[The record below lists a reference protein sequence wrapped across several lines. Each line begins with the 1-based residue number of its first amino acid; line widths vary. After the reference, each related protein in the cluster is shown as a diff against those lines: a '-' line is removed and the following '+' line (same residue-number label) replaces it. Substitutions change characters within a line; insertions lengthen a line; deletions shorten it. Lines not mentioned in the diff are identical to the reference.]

1 MVYPEALAQRS
12 QAGCEALAIL
22 LRRLVVGKLN
32 HPRINPL
39 ASFGYVYVILRH
51 VADRP
56 AMAVNTPP
64 CGPSCYGGQHPTG
77 LTGSCGRIRIRVAA
91 QLLPAACTGTILACP
106 LCRKTHRRASYWGSA
121 SMCAGDPSKVRCH
134 NYDAANL
141 ANMVI
146 RSLHHRPRLVLQAPM
161 AERPGCAPAC
171 NGGAALMPSTEYTL
185 HFPQRVDGL
194 LCPKCGTAMLIIS
207 IEPLGLGYDLRTFEC
222 RECQREEMKVVHR
235 A

>member
-12 QAGCEALAIL
+12 QADCEALAIL

-91 QLLPAACTGTILACP
+91 AQSWPVRRPPGFIEP
-106 LCRKTHRRASYWGSA
+106 CRKTHRRASYWLAVLAAVGRDCPSA
-121 SMCAGDPSKVRCH
+121 AIKRAPELIASAWGGEHGRDRLWPTKHSRIPKTLDR
-134 NYDAANL
+134 Y
-141 ANMVI
+141 
-146 RSLHHRPRLVLQAPM
+146 RPKYPVAR
-161 AERPGCAPAC
+161 
-171 NGGAALMPSTEYTL
+171 T
-185 HFPQRVDGL
+185 GL
-194 LCPKCGTAMLIIS
+194 DLGKHTGT
-207 IEPLGLGYDLRTFEC
+207 
-222 RECQREEMKVVHR
+222 
-235 A
+235 

>member
-1 MVYPEALAQRS
+1 
-12 QAGCEALAIL
+12 L

-39 ASFGYVYVILRH
+39 ASFGYVYVMLRH

-91 QLLPAACTGTILACP
+91 AQSWLVRRPPGFIEP
-106 LCRKTHRRASYWGSA
+106 CRKTHRRASYWGSA

-134 NYDAANL
+134 NYDAENL

-171 NGGAALMPSTEYTL
+171 NGGAPMPSTEHTL
-185 HFPQRVDGL
+185 HFPQRVDGP
-194 LCPKCGTAMLIIS
+194 LCPKCETAMLIIS